1 MEAIGYIF
9 ENALCGKRTVNKAVL
24 EFFIE
29 AYFFFSFPEFVRNIF
44 LKANM
49 KKLFNVGDLPR
60 NIIAGHA
67 MQVFVFTYVLSQSF
81 STTELFLELFGDGK

>member
-9 ENALCGKRTVNKAVL
+9 ENALCEKRTVNKAVV

-29 AYFFFSFPEFVRNIF
+29 AYFFFSFPEFVRKIF

-67 MQVFVFTYVLSQSF
+67 IYVYVTYVLSQSF
-81 STTELFLELFGDGK
+81 STTELFFELFGDEK